1 MLQRAPGKFAHTL
14 DTITQSAPV
23 FSGVYML
30 FSRGVCVYVGASDDM
45 CGSRL
50 EHYYEDNPCLNEK
63 DGTHFAFE
71 VVPPGGSLG
80 PARRLRPGPRTGLP
94 SPGRDPGLRPLPAC
108 AGERAESIDGAL
120 WGAQSLIGVGDE
132 AGFPDGMIP
141 DARRLVETGREE
153 MDHPSRL
160 GSTQPEAR

>member
-63 DGTHFAFE
+63 DLTHFAFE
-71 VVPPGGSLG
+71 VVPPAARSGRQDDCVRDLG
-80 PARRLRPGPRTGLP
+80 PVCHHRVGTPGCDHCRLAQASEPKASMALSGAR
-94 SPGRDPGLRPLPAC
+94 
-108 AGERAESIDGAL
+108 
-120 WGAQSLIGVGDE
+120 
-132 AGFPDGMIP
+132 
-141 DARRLVETGREE
+141 
-153 MDHPSRL
+153 SR
-160 GSTQPEAR
+160 